1 MRRLLPSVT
10 VGPRPIRV
18 CGVATVVA
26 CVLLVVGT
34 VVETLTPTPDSFVF
48 SPPVTHPQFVHS
60 VVLPVVWLLA
70 AVGLWLGLL
79 ALWVRDWRAYDT
91 VRTVL
96 AFASVLGGALVVLAY
111 LGFAVG
117 QLNELAGNVTRSTGL
132 LSSLL
137 WLAGAA
143 FGVVGVCLYSITLAA
158 RGPRNRVGG
167 ALLGSV
173 LLTAVGLSAS
183 TVGVVPLSVG
193 FGVLGYSLVRRPHA
207 PAHDHREAES
217 DDFL

>member
-10 VGPRPIRV
+10 VGPRLIRA

-34 VVETLTPTPDSFVF
+34 VVEALTPTPDSFVF
-48 SPPVTHPQFVHS
+48 SPPATHPQFVHS
-60 VVLPVVWLLA
+60 VVLPLLWLLA
-70 AVGLWLGLL
+70 SVGLWLGLL
-79 ALWVRDWRAYDT
+79 ALWVRDWRAYGT

-96 AFASVLGGALVVLAY
+96 AFGSVLGAALVALAY

-117 QLNELAGNVTRSTGL
+117 QLNELAGNVTRSTSL
-132 LSSLL
+132 MSSLL

-143 FGVVGVCLYSITLAA
+143 FGLVGVCLYGIVLTV

-167 ALLGSV
+167 ALLGSL

-183 TVGVVPLSVG
+183 TGGVVPLSLG
-193 FGVLGYSLVRRPHA
+193 FGVLGYSLVRHPEPVPSEHGRG
-207 PAHDHREAES
+207 DRGET
-217 DDFL
+217 